1 MKDFKGKELHEGDE
15 VVFVLKLDGGKG
27 QIQLSEG
34 VIKQFHAGN
43 AYIQPKDKDYDWATW
58 GCKGKCIMKL

>member
-15 VVFVLKLDGGKG
+15 VIFVLKRDGGKG

-43 AYIQPKDKDYDWATW
+43 AYIQPKDKDFDWATW
-58 GCKGKCIMKL
+58 GCKGKCIMKI

>member
-1 MKDFKGKELHEGDE
+1 MKDFRGNELHEGDE
-15 VVFVLKLDGGKG
+15 VVFVLKYDGGKG

-34 VIKQFHAGN
+34 VIRKFHAGN
-43 AYIQPKDKDYDWATW
+43 AYIQPKDKDWAAW

>member
-15 VVFVLKLDGGKG
+15 VIFVLKRSGGKG
-27 QIQLSEG
+27 EILLSEG

-43 AYIQPKDKDYDWATW
+43 AYIQPKDAEYNWTTW
-58 GCKGKCIMKL
+58 GCKGKCIMKI